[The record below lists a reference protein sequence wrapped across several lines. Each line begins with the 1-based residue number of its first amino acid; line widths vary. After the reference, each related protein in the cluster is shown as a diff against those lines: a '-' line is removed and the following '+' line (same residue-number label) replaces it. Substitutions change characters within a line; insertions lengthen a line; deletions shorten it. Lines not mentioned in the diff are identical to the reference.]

1 MIHQPKRYIKVFSFL
16 LLLVPIAA
24 NAQFIS
30 KTLDFTP
37 APGQYTNAEFIGTP
51 AAAQSVVGTNRGL
64 VSLGAF
70 GGSAVFYFEQGIKND
85 LGNPYGVDFTIYGN
99 ATPTWS
105 EPGIIQ
111 VMKDENKNGLA
122 DDTWYEI
129 AGSDHFWNSTVKAYQ
144 ITYFNNGLNQA
155 GNIQWTDNQ
164 GKSGIVPQNSFHQQ
178 PYYPQAALFPKI
190 PSNSYQLNGTRVA
203 GMIDLS
209 NPGVVNSYRRAFGYA
224 DNTPVLSTTE
234 KLPDNPYSAAIE
246 GSGGD
251 AIDIA
256 WAVDQNMKPVVLDEI
271 HFIRIYTGMN
281 DIAGWLGEIS
291 TEITGIRDV
300 EPATISGISSV
311 VVLRDLPSKMV
322 IGETHELAALF
333 FDKGIKQENAV
344 INWSVDQSALAVA
357 QNSVLKTIKPGTIRL
372 KATSSQNTAVFAEKT
387 IEIIDLPQ
395 AVITILTSAAKVND
409 KLELS
414 GKFTDQSGNILS
426 GITPKWS
433 SGNPAI
439 AAINSY
445 DGKYYLKGL
454 QQGKVWLYLEASG
467 MRSKKDSLQIEI
479 FPESARKKVF
489 ISIKTTE
496 KTLLPR
502 QSVWVD
508 LFDFTAKVDRAQ
520 KAYGLQQVSFVSLA
534 HAVSSALKTT
544 YFTNEWAFRDDA
556 EGGSSL
562 YLWKVPETDEG
573 STIYHF
579 GYGGSGNSGSYRKTW
594 IVMHNQQQI
603 VNGFEQ
609 VKIENGDEILVYF
622 IPDNSVSW
630 QVDQLTLASDS
641 IKNGQKSEVLYKRF
655 SCSMD
660 ASRKI
665 TINSSGPVAGQK
677 ISVLQNNQPVASPT
691 TDEFGKTSFTP
702 NQSGNYVIAAGN
714 NLALLNVETTT
725 GVFNQENQLECRL
738 FPNPFTSE
746 IRIDCPKTI
755 AGIEISDLAGRL
767 IWKQSKPDS
776 ILDLSFLVSG
786 VYFIRITGDKRFY
799 QQKLIKK

>member
-1 MIHQPKRYIKVFSFL
+1 MIHQLIRTIKVSAFL
-16 LLLVPIAA
+16 LLLSPIAVD
-24 NAQFIS
+24 AQFIS
-30 KTLDFTP
+30 KEIDFTP

-51 AAAQSVVGTNRGL
+51 EAAQSVVGTNKGL

-85 LGNPYGVDFTIYGN
+85 PANPYGVDFTVYGN
-99 ATPTWS
+99 ATSTWS

-111 VMKDENKNGLA
+111 VMKDENKNGIP
-122 DDTWYEI
+122 DETWYEI
-129 AGSDHFWNSTVKAYQ
+129 AGSDHFWNSTVRGYQ

-155 GNIQWTDNQ
+155 GNIQWTDN
-164 GKSGIVPQNSFHQQ
+164 SGVSGNIPPNSFHQQ
-178 PYYPQAALFPKI
+178 PYYPQAALFPQI
-190 PSNSYQLNGTRVA
+190 PADKCLLKGTRIA
-203 GMIDLS
+203 GKIDLS

-224 DNTPVLSTTE
+224 DNTPVLSFTE

-251 AIDIA
+251 AIDIG

-300 EPATISGISSV
+300 EPATVSGVSSV
-311 VVLRDLPSKMV
+311 VVIQDLPSKLV
-322 IGETHELAALF
+322 VGETFELAAIF
-333 FDKGIKQENAV
+333 FDKGIRQENAS
-344 INWSVDQSALAVA
+344 ISWSVDQPELAIV
-357 QNSVLKTIKPGTIRL
+357 QEGKL
-372 KATSSQNTAVFAEKT
+372 KAIKSGTFKLKVLSGQNPATFT
-387 IEIIDLPQ
+387 EITMEVINQPN
-395 AVITILTSAAKVND
+395 AVIAVSAAAVKVND

-414 GKFTDQSGNILS
+414 GKFTDQSGNTLS
-426 GITPKWS
+426 GITHQWT
-433 SGNPAI
+433 SGNTATATI
-439 AAINSY
+439 SSY
-445 DGKYYLKGL
+445 DGKYYLNGV
-454 QQGKVWLYLEASG
+454 QPGKVWLYLKASG
-467 MRSKKDSLQIEI
+467 MLSKKDSVQIEV
-479 FPESARKKVF
+479 FPESSRKKVF
-489 ISIKTTE
+489 VTIKTTD
-496 KTLLPR
+496 KTLFAR

-520 KAYGLQQVSFVSLA
+520 KAYGLQQISFVSLA
-534 HAVSSALKTT
+534 HSIATVLKKPA
-544 YFTNEWAFRDDA
+544 FNNEWAFRDDA

-579 GYGGSGNSGSYRKTW
+579 GYGGSQSSDSYRRTW
-594 IVMHNQQQI
+594 VVIHNQQQI

-622 IPDNSVSW
+622 IPDNNANW
-630 QVDQLTLASDS
+630 QVDQLTLATDS
-641 IKNGQKSEVLYKRF
+641 TKTGQKNELLYKQF

-665 TINSSGPVAGQK
+665 TISSSGPVAGQK
-677 ISVLQNNQPVASPT
+677 ISVLQNNQLASSPT
-691 TDEFGKTSFTP
+691 TDEFGKASFTP

-725 GVFNQENQLECRL
+725 GVFNQENQLVCRV
-738 FPNPFTSE
+738 FPNPFTSK
-746 IRIDCPKTI
+746 IRIDCPKKI
-755 AGIEISDLAGRL
+755 ASIEISDLAGRL
-767 IWKQSKPDS
+767 IWKQSEPDS

-786 VYFIRITGDKRFY
+786 VYFIRITGDNRYY

>member
-1 MIHQPKRYIKVFSFL
+1 MIHRLKRYIKVFSFL

-24 NAQFIS
+24 NAQFIT

-51 AAAQSVVGTNRGL
+51 AAAQSVVGTNRGM

-70 GGSAVFYFEQGIKND
+70 GGSAIFYFEQGIKND
-85 LGNPYGVDFTIYGN
+85 PANPYGVDFTVYGN

-129 AGSDHFWNSTVKAYQ
+129 GGSDHFWNSTVKAYQ

-224 DNTPVLSTTE
+224 DNTPVLSFSE

-251 AIDIA
+251 AIDIG
-256 WAVDQNMKPVVLDEI
+256 WAVNQNMKPVVLDEI

-300 EPATISGISSV
+300 EPATVSGVSSV
-311 VVLRDLPSKMV
+311 VVIRDLPSKLV
-322 IGETHELAALF
+322 VGETTELVALL
-333 FDKGIKQENAV
+333 FDKGIRQENAP
-344 INWSVDQSALAVA
+344 ISWSVDPPELAIV
-357 QNSVLKTIKPGTIRL
+357 QEGKL
-372 KATSSQNTAVFAEKT
+372 KAIKSGTFKLRVLSGQNPAVFTEKT
-387 IEIIDLPQ
+387 MEVINQPN
-395 AVITILTSAAKVND
+395 AVITVSAAAVKVND

-414 GKFTDQSGNILS
+414 GKFTDQSGNTLS
-426 GITPKWS
+426 GITPQWT
-433 SGNPAI
+433 SGNTATATI
-439 AAINSY
+439 SSY
-445 DGKYYLKGL
+445 DGKYYLNGV
-454 QQGKVWLYLEASG
+454 QPGKVWLYLKASG
-467 MRSKKDSLQIEI
+467 MLSKKDSVQIEV
-479 FPESARKKVF
+479 FPESSRKKVF
-489 ISIKTTE
+489 VTIKTTN
-496 KTLLPR
+496 KTLFAR

-508 LFDFTAKVDRAQ
+508 LFDFTARVDRAQ
-520 KAYGLQQVSFVSLA
+520 KNYGLQQVSFVSLA
-534 HAVSSALKTT
+534 HAIATALKTT
-544 YFTNEWAFRDDA
+544 AFTNEWAFRDDA

-594 IVMHNQQQI
+594 IVMQNQQQI

-630 QVDQLTLASDS
+630 QVNQLTLASDS
-641 IKNGQKSEVLYKRF
+641 IKTGQKSEVLYKQF

-665 TINSSGPVAGQK
+665 TISSSGPVASQK

-691 TDEFGKTSFTP
+691 TDEFGKASFTP
-702 NQSGNYVIAAGN
+702 NQSGNYVIAARN

-725 GVFNQENQLECRL
+725 GVFDQEKQLECRV
-738 FPNPFTSE
+738 FPNPFTSK
-746 IRIDCPKTI
+746 IRIDCPKKI
-755 AGIEISDLAGRL
+755 ASIEISDLAGRL
-767 IWKQSKPDS
+767 IWKQSEPDS

-786 VYFIRITGDKRFY
+786 VYFIKITGDNRFY
-799 QQKLIKK
+799 QQKLIKR